1 CDDDSGDCTTGDL
14 NGFPRV
20 PSSRIMT
27 SNQPSLGFII
37 VFLLF
42 SLLFFRNTYKLWL
55 KTDAY
60 YQDIYNSLAREPSI
74 YPFRQ
79 FFLRRMENKQRWVRS
94 QKIFSLLG
102 LVAVIAAD
110 VLVVMAYVK

>member
-1 CDDDSGDCTTGDL
+1 
-14 NGFPRV
+14 
-20 PSSRIMT
+20 MT
-27 SNQPSLGFII
+27 LTQPSLGFVL

-42 SLLFFRNTYKLWL
+42 SLLFFRNTYKLWF

-74 YPFRQ
+74 YPFRR
-79 FFLRRMENKQRWVRS
+79 FFIKRMENKERWVLW
-94 QKIFSLLG
+94 QKIFSLFG

-110 VLVVMAYVK
+110 VLAVMGYVQ

>member
-1 CDDDSGDCTTGDL
+1 
-14 NGFPRV
+14 
-20 PSSRIMT
+20 MT
-27 SNQPSLGFII
+27 DFDQPSLAFVL

-42 SLLFFRNTYKLWL
+42 SLLFFRNTYKLWF

-74 YPFRQ
+74 YPFRK
-79 FFLRRMENKQRWVRS
+79 FFIKRMENKARWVLW
-94 QKIFSLLG
+94 QKIFTLLG

-110 VLVVMAYVK
+110 IFVMMAYLK